1 MAGSGRV
8 PGKEAGSGCLCL
20 FLMWRREDSGPGTG
34 LWSAT
39 KRERERVRGES
50 CQRAIHSYSFT
61 NPGSERGAGC
71 NIYSWVFM
79 ADRGETEIDGRG

>member
-39 KRERERVRGES
+39 KRERERGGSHAREPSTATVSLIRVQREVQVATFIAGSSWQTEVRL
-50 CQRAIHSYSFT
+50 R
-61 NPGSERGAGC
+61 
-71 NIYSWVFM
+71 
-79 ADRGETEIDGRG
+79 

>member
-1 MAGSGRV
+1 M

-39 KRERERVRGES
+39 KRERERGES

-71 NIYSWVFM
+71 NIYSRVFM

>member
-1 MAGSGRV
+1 MSVSV
-8 PGKEAGSGCLCL
+8 PHVEEGGQRPGNWPVVSHKE
-20 FLMWRREDSGPGTG
+20 
-34 LWSAT
+34 
-39 KRERERVRGES
+39 RERERGES

-71 NIYSWVFM
+71 NIYSRVFM

>member
-20 FLMWRREDSGPGTG
+20 FRMWRREDSGPVTG

-39 KRERERVRGES
+39 ARERERER
-50 CQRAIHSYSFT
+50 
-61 NPGSERGAGC
+61 ERGTGHARELSTATVSLIRVQREVQVETFIAG
-71 NIYSWVFM
+71 S
-79 ADRGETEIDGRG
+79 